1 MVYWN
6 QFTTLNHTTMEDP
19 KLTPEEELRI
29 ENELKALDIDLTYG
43 AHSFIADD
51 APPELVRMFLD
62 NVANFEATHANA
74 PKVPIRQF
82 AKIPD
87 LLPAAEIPDDD
98 LETHIKNLL
107 EQLEASG
114 VIIDRPEHLKPRGY
128 YIFLTEKFLD
138 EEVTDHSVPGMIMGF
153 SYSDYCHDGPEFIR
167 DHVEETI
174 IDIIFLEKDFE
185 GEWISETCR
194 GQTEALT
201 KAEVV
206 ERIHIFRSKY
216 LKIAPI
222 AFQPEGVKKT
232 EVGLYFFFLIAW
244 EGTPVGGGEVERYE
258 GSGVSQV
265 GWKDGEWWVE
275 GIMMPGF
282 EF

>member
-1 MVYWN
+1 
-6 QFTTLNHTTMEDP
+6 MEDP

-43 AHSFIADD
+43 AHSFISDD
-51 APPELVRMFLD
+51 APPELVRLFLD
-62 NVANFEATHANA
+62 NVANFEAVHANEK
-74 PKVPIRQF
+74 KVPIRQF
-82 AKIPD
+82 AEIPD
-87 LLPAAEIPDDD
+87 PLPAAEIADAD

-107 EQLEASG
+107 EQLETCG
-114 VIIDRPEHLKPRGY
+114 VIIDRPEHLKARGY
-128 YIFLTEKFLD
+128 YIFLTEKFLE
-138 EEVTDHSVPGMIMGF
+138 EEVTNCSAPGMIMGF
-153 SYSDYCHDGPEFIR
+153 SYSDFCHDGPEFIR

-174 IDIIFLEKDFE
+174 IDIILLDKDFD

-194 GQTEALT
+194 SQTDPLT
-201 KAEVV
+201 KSEVV

-222 AFQPEGVKKT
+222 AFQPEGVKRT
-232 EVGLYFFFLIAW
+232 AVGLYFFFLIAW

-258 GSGVSQV
+258 GSGVSQI